1 MRYRLSIRRSADKE
15 LRSIHPQERERII
28 GAIRDLADDPRPAA
42 AKALTGVD
50 AWSLRVGRYRVI
62 YEIEDDL
69 LLVTVIKIGHRRD
82 VYRRLR

>member
-1 MRYRLSIRRSADKE
+1 MRYRLSLKRSAEKE

-50 AWSLRVGRYRVI
+50 AWALRVGRYRVI
-62 YEIEDDL
+62 YELEDAL
-69 LLVTVIKIGHRRD
+69 LVVTVIKIGHRRD
-82 VYRRLR
+82 VYRRL